1 MQTPIDQVSR
11 LNWALSAYGKALSAV
26 FHFNSFEEITA
37 SICAAVVEQEEYV
50 VAGVGL
56 ADNGP
61 GLPIKVVAGAGAAVH
76 YLDDIPLSWAEDT
89 ATGQGPAGRAVRE
102 FEPIMMT
109 DCLDDPIFAPW
120 RERAEAYGIRSSVT
134 VPFRG
139 VDNSTG
145 ILFVHA
151 KVPEAFGPR
160 EIELFLNLGKELAF
174 AAQVLEKQRRIEA
187 LEGARREAEAAAR
200 TAHLNLIRASRILS
214 VSEVTTSIA
223 HEVNQP
229 VAAILANAETA
240 LNWIGRDPP
249 NLDAARQAMQRVI
262 RDAERAGETI
272 KRVRRLIAK
281 KSDEPVVTP
290 LGDIVEEALAVMDH
304 EIALSGVKL
313 RLKLSKPSPMVRVD
327 KVQIEQVMMNLISN
341 SLDAL
346 RSSPVPPKQRRILVN
361 AGLADPENALVTI
374 EDNGVGFDA
383 TMQKRLFEHFVTT
396 KEGGVGLGLPLSKA
410 IIREHGGEIWAIS
423 PHNQGAIFQF
433 TIPVA
438 RSGDDG

>member
-1 MQTPIDQVSR
+1 MREPIEQVSR
-11 LNWALSAYGKALSAV
+11 LNWALTAYGKALSAI

-56 ADNGP
+56 AENDP
-61 GLPIKVVAGAGAAVH
+61 GLPIRVIAAAGPAVG
-76 YLDDIPLSWAEDT
+76 YAQGIPLSWAENT
-89 ATGQGPAGRAVRE
+89 PLGQGPAGRAVRE
-102 FEPIMMT
+102 FRPIVMT
-109 DCLDDPIFAPW
+109 DCLSDPVFAPW
-120 RERAEAYGIRSSVT
+120 AERAEAFGIRSSVT

-139 VDNSTG
+139 LDNSTG

-151 KVPEAFGPR
+151 RVPEAFGPR
-160 EIELFLNLGKELAF
+160 EMELFLNLGKELAF
-174 AAQVLEKQRRIEA
+174 AAQVLEKQRRIET
-187 LEGARREAEAAAR
+187 LEAARREAEASAR

-272 KRVRRLIAK
+272 KRVRRMIAK
-281 KSDEPVVTP
+281 KSDEPM
-290 LGDIVEEALAVMDH
+290 LASLDQIVDEALAVMDH
-304 EIALSGVKL
+304 EIALNGVKL
-313 RLKLSKPSPMVRVD
+313 RRKLAKPSPMVRVD
-327 KVQIEQVMMNLISN
+327 KVQIEQVLMNLISN

-346 RSSPVPPKQRRILVN
+346 KASPLPPRQRRILVN
-361 AGLADPENALVTI
+361 VGMADADHALVTI

-383 TMQKRLFEHFVTT
+383 ATQKRLFEHFVTT
-396 KEGGVGLGLPLSKA
+396 KEGGIGLGLPLSKA

-433 TIPVA
+433 TIPVV